1 MTIDALATYWGK
13 QMLTENDQWVHPD
26 DRLLFAAQPHSFNLD
41 FPAPAFV
48 GDILGAK
55 IIILAANGG
64 YDPFVTAEE
73 FKEPDAA
80 ENYMHRLNNPSHV
93 NWAKAAPYYRGVNYA
108 HLLFNGTAAVVN
120 ACAYRSRKI
129 SEDPENK
136 KLIKRLRSVAF
147 NRSWLLDCVV
157 PLTRSGERIIV
168 AKRHGLWNLPKCL
181 RQEKNVLFDPA
192 PVSPH
197 LSHSVWDVINKHV
210 G

>member
-108 HLLFNGTAAVVN
+108 HLLFNGTN
-120 ACAYRSRKI
+120 G
-129 SEDPENK
+129 
-136 KLIKRLRSVAF
+136 LQRLAGFLELRLQRVDVAF
-147 NRSWLLDCVV
+147 HHRHFQFPFGTGFGDGFAAFIFDLFEALFQFKILRFELRALL
-157 PLTRSGERIIV
+157 L
-168 AKRHGLWNLPKCL
+168 
-181 RQEKNVLFDPA
+181 
-192 PVSPH
+192 
-197 LSHSVWDVINKHV
+197 
-210 G
+210 